1 MKILTFSKNT
11 PPPPPSGPTFVSEP
25 LFLADKGLHINV
37 DFFGRLLV
45 PPLSSSILG
54 TSPFLINY
62 IKTHRF
68 DAATAR
74 AAKDLRNGGISGLQN
89 DTLADLIGRVWPYH
103 AAVARAHDLDLVM
116 YEGGSHV
123 VGLGAQVNDE
133 SLTAFFDHLNY
144 APQMG
149 ALYTDLMAGW
159 LAVGGQLFTHY
170 SDVYA
175 PTKWGS
181 WGALRYLADE
191 NPRWDALNAWK

>member
-1 MKILTFSKNT
+1 L
-11 PPPPPSGPTFVSEP
+11 SGSA
-25 LFLADKGLHINV
+25 LD
-37 DFFGRLLV
+37 D
-45 PPLSSSILG
+45 
-54 TSPFLINY
+54 Y

-74 AAKDLRNGGISGLQN
+74 AAKDLRNGGISGLEN

-133 SLTAFFDHLNY
+133 SLTAFFHHLNY